1 MASDYGDEAG
11 SKMIDDFM
19 RFGER
24 MGERAMYARAAQMQK
39 AFQNATRAAREAAGT
54 DGPGADEPSEWAK
67 LDMHEFQGIEGY
79 DSIKGII
86 EDRLAARGVGST
98 WFPDPETGKEYLLFR
113 IVDAQEVW
121 RSFDELARE
130 TDGAAAKAAERLR
143 EQRGRAPGRNRDE
156 RPLEERAEQA
166 REASA
171 ALEAERSTTRAHARE
186 ARLEEVRSK

>member
-24 MGERAMYARAAQMQK
+24 MGERAMYTRAAQMRQ
-39 AFQNATRAAREAAGT
+39 AFENAAHDAQGIAGNAAEERS
-54 DGPGADEPSEWAK
+54 PEWAK
-67 LDMHEFQGIEGY
+67 LDMHEFQRIEDY

-86 EDRLAARGVGST
+86 ENRLASRGVTST

-113 IVDAQEVW
+113 IADAREVW
-121 RSFDELARE
+121 RSFDELSRE
-130 TDGAAAKAAERLR
+130 TDDAAAKAAEKIR
-143 EQRGRAPGRNRDE
+143 ERCGKEPSRGRDGRTLD
-156 RPLEERAEQA
+156 ERAEDA

-171 ALEAERSTTRAHARE
+171 ALEAERSTTKALSKEPRFQEMRA
-186 ARLEEVRSK
+186 K

>member
-39 AFQNATRAAREAAGT
+39 AFRNATRSAQELSGDHA
-54 DGPGADEPSEWAK
+54 PGGDAPEWAK
-67 LDMHEFQGIEGY
+67 LDMHEFQGIEDY
-79 DSIKGII
+79 DAIKGII
-86 EDRLAARGVGST
+86 GDRLAAHGVGST

-113 IVDAQEVW
+113 IADAREVW
-121 RSFDELARE
+121 QTFDELSRE
-130 TDGAAAKAAERLR
+130 TDDACAKAAEKIR
-143 EQRGRAPGRNRDE
+143 EQHEKEPSRD
-156 RPLEERAEQA
+156 RDDRTLDERAEDA

-171 ALEAERSTTRAHARE
+171 ALEAERSTTKTLSKEPRFQEMRA
-186 ARLEEVRSK
+186 K